1 MVKKSVV
8 YLQRKMAL
16 FFMVIKNQKMNKY
29 LISIILSA
37 FYVGFGFAQ
46 MEIKNERTFTGTA
59 LYGFMNGGADLFY
72 EYGFKELISREIT
85 YKGEEFTVD
94 IYTMDTPLNAFG
106 IYSILVY
113 KCIRTDSLGRFDC
126 LTKYQLQAVDG
137 NAYVSIVFQSGSI
150 AARKAADE
158 LYRIFV
164 SDGKPNIRIPS
175 QFMYLVNSYSG
186 TLKYMRGKLGINNVE
201 PELLELLEGI
211 GNYEIWYAEN
221 AETKDRLALFFLQES
236 KECNLLQKKIPK
248 ENIIRR
254 GEKFVMMK
262 L

>member
-1 MVKKSVV
+1 
-8 YLQRKMAL
+8 
-16 FFMVIKNQKMNKY
+16 MNKY
-29 LISIILSA
+29 FLSIILSA
-37 FYVGFGFAQ
+37 CYVGLGFGQ

-59 LYGFMNGGADLFY
+59 LYGFMNGGADLYY
-72 EYGFKELISREIT
+72 EYGFKELVSREIA

-106 IYSILVY
+106 IYSILAY
-113 KCIRTDSLGRFDC
+113 KCLRTDSLGRFDC
-126 LTKYQLQAVDG
+126 LSKYQLQTVDG
-137 NAYVSIVFQSGSI
+137 ESYLSIVFQSGSS

-164 SDGKPNIRIPS
+164 SNEKTNIRIPS

-186 TLKYMRGKLGINNVE
+186 TLKYMRGKLGVNNVE
-201 PELLELLEGI
+201 PELLELLEDI
-211 GNYEIWYAEN
+211 NNYEIWYAEN
-221 AETKDRLALFFLQES
+221 PDTKDRLALFFLQDS
-236 KECNLLQKKIPK
+236 KNCNLLQKRMPK